1 MQNYINQT
9 LGCKAEFADF
19 TTPKSFPMYL
29 KSGYSYAKYCIAG
42 QTALFVTPA
51 DFNLSS
57 YKKHRTKIE
66 ELTSLKTVLCIDSIT
81 PYQRKALI
89 EEHIPFVVK
98 NSQIYLP
105 FLAICLS
112 EKYNQKADIEKFSPI
127 TQLVFLYI
135 FYNNVQMTATE
146 ISEKLHCTIMSASR
160 AYKALTDC
168 GLFDCEQKGR
178 NKYITPRFYGGALL
192 KAAEPYLI
200 NPVERIRYFKYEQEF
215 DHYPI
220 AGISALAQKTML
232 SDSDHDRCYAALKK
246 HCPDFTSI
254 ITKAEYLLIGGTK
267 LELWSYDPCVLTKDQ
282 TVDDIS
288 LLLSLDDETDE
299 RILSELEKLRRKH
312 QW

>member
-1 MQNYINQT
+1 MQDYINHT
-9 LGCKAEFADF
+9 LGCKVETVDF
-19 TTPKSFPMYL
+19 TAPKSFPLYL
-29 KSGYSYAKYCIAG
+29 KNSYSYAKYCIEG
-42 QTALFVTPA
+42 QQALFVTPA
-51 DFNLSS
+51 DFILSS

-112 EKYNQKADIEKFSPI
+112 EKYDQKSDIEKFSPI

-135 FYNNVQMTATE
+135 FYNAVKLTATE
-146 ISEKLHCTIMSASR
+146 ISKKLHCTIMSASR
-160 AYKALTDC
+160 AYKELMDC
-168 GLFDCEQKGR
+168 GLFNCEQKGR
-178 NKYITPRFYGGALL
+178 NKYITPRFYGGELL

-200 NPVERIRYFKYEQEF
+200 NPVEKICYFKYEQKF
-215 DHYPI
+215 DNYHI
-220 AGISALAQKTML
+220 AGISALARKTML
-232 SDSDHDRCYAALKK
+232 SVSEHEQCYAALKK
-246 HCPDFTSI
+246 HFLKSPSV

-267 LELWSYDPCVLTKDQ
+267 FELWSYDPCVLTKDR

-288 LLLSLDDETDE
+288 LILSLDGETDE
-299 RILSELEKLRRKH
+299 RILWELENLRRKY